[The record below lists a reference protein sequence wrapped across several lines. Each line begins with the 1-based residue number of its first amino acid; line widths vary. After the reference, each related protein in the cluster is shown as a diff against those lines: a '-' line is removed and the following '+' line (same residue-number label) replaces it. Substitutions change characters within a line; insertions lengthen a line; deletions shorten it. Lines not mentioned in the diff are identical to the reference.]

1 MNDIEYSENGFI
13 YIASKEKL
21 YYELALLSA
30 ESLRTFHRKAHITLF
45 THKAFVDDR
54 AMSLFDNI
62 ITGIPVHAR
71 AKMWCMA
78 RTPYQN
84 TFYNDV
90 DSQIVSSKIK
100 NVFDE
105 LSDCDMFFTESYWY
119 TTGNYKW
126 SFFDKAQQIPVV
138 YHGAV
143 CCYRKTDLTINFMQT
158 WFDEYIKQRAEPW
171 KHDFA
176 WPEWKQFDMFTLW
189 KITSGRWNE
198 FDRFK
203 NLKIK
208 LGPKIYNATIHDG
221 KDFYDGKR
229 AVVYQI
235 DKTSITGP
243 EMKDFYVRIN
253 EGLKD
258 ERSLP
263 KEPAANKNTLWYN

>member
-1 MNDIEYSENGFI
+1 MNDIENSENGFI
-13 YIASKEKL
+13 YIASKDKL
-21 YYELALLSA
+21 FYELAILSA

-45 THKAFVDDR
+45 THEAFVDDR
-54 AMSLFDNI
+54 ARRLFDNI
-62 ITGIPVHAR
+62 VTGIPVHTR

-90 DSQIVSSKIK
+90 DSQIVSSRIK

-105 LSDCDMFFTESYWY
+105 LVDCDMFLTESYWY
-119 TTGNYKW
+119 TTGNHKW
-126 SFFDKAQQIPVV
+126 SFFDKDQKIPVV

-143 CCYRKTDLTINFMQT
+143 CCYRKTDLTIDFMQT
-158 WFDEYIKQRAEPW
+158 WFDEYVKQRSEPW
-171 KHDFA
+171 KYDFA
-176 WPEWKQFDMFTLW
+176 WPEWQQFDMFTLW
-189 KITSGRWNE
+189 RLTSGRWKE
-198 FDRFK
+198 FKRFDD
-203 NLKIK
+203 LKIK

-221 KDFYDGKR
+221 KDLYDGKR

-235 DKTSITGP
+235 DKSSIMSK
-243 EMKDFYVRIN
+243 EMKDFYERIN

-263 KEPAANKNTLWYN
+263 KKPTSDKDSIWYN